1 MINILAS
8 KNVIGGSE
16 INVLHRLQDF
26 WVVLSKDDYKDII
39 NHIEDNFSIIE
50 EESIYERLPFLKG
63 KLDQPVNT
71 TINVDYSTGEFNINP
86 QHFHLGIPTH
96 WAKATR
102 QVNAS
107 FSFIRWGFTHR
118 MTLIKF
124 SLIELMFLY
133 MARQWSWFFY
143 IPLGLYFIYKMLSLF
158 KTRDM
163 FKSGN
168 LCAAIVLNES
178 NMKIAVLTDLT
189 GGIGKFPII
198 RIKNVKLPGQY
209 SKKGTMI
216 PVAGGY
222 QKTENYLHWNYFNPI
237 PIPSGS
243 YDDNL
248 IAEKIKLIPTLEWV
262 KLKTEINQFQAEPLE
277 GYYPIDIENSSW
289 KDAKLSDIKWVN

>member
-8 KNVIGGSE
+8 KNVLEGSE

-26 WVVLSKDDYKDII
+26 WVVLSKDDFEDII
-39 NHIEDNFSIIE
+39 NHINDNFFIIDE
-50 EESIYERLPFLKG
+50 DLIYIRLPYLKG

-86 QHFHLGIPTH
+86 KHFHLGIPTH

-107 FSFIRWGFTHR
+107 FSFIRWGFIYR

-124 SLIELMFLY
+124 LLIELTFLY
-133 MARQWSWFFY
+133 MARHWGWFFY
-143 IPLGLYFIYKMLSLF
+143 IPLGSYFIFKMLSLF
-158 KTRDM
+158 KDRDM
-163 FKSGN
+163 FKSGD
-168 LCAAIVLNES
+168 LCPGIVINES

-189 GGIGKFPII
+189 RGIGKFPII
-198 RIKNVKLPGQY
+198 RIKKVKLPNQY
-209 SKKGTMI
+209 RKKGTMI

-222 QKTENYLHWNYFNPI
+222 QKTGNYSHWNYFTPL

-243 YDDNL
+243 YDDDL
-248 IAEKIKLIPTLEWV
+248 IAEKIKLIPTMEWV
-262 KLKTEINQFQAEPLE
+262 KLKTEIKKLNADPAE
-277 GYYPIDIENSSW
+277 GYYPIDIENSAW
-289 KDAKLSDIKWVN
+289 KEAKLSDIKWVN